1 MADEQQT
8 LPASGGSDGSLMG
21 TLASWGGSAW
31 AAASAAATSVSR

>member
-1 MADEQQT
+1 MADEKT
-8 LPASGGSDGSLMG
+8 SLPSSGGSDSSLMG